1 MPHRPTQTLAHPM
14 DMSTPTPMLDE
25 HHLPTDAALVQ
36 ALAQDI
42 AQRLS
47 QAIAQRGHALLC
59 VSGGKSPI
67 PLFKAL
73 ASQAL
78 DWARVSITLVDERCV
93 PVGHPD
99 SNTALVQQHLLQGP
113 AAAARF
119 IGWIPADHS
128 TVAAP
133 ATWADRAPTLQAWA
147 NAVDAAL
154 RPLWPA
160 DVVVLGMGMDGHTAS
175 LFSQAQGLAQA
186 IAPDSRSLCTA
197 VRPPHA
203 PHDRL
208 TLSLNA
214 LHAARHVALP
224 LQGAAKRQ
232 VYELARAGASTNR
245 PVSLVLHGTANN
257 VAVWIAD

>member
-1 MPHRPTQTLAHPM
+1 M

-25 HHLPTDAALVQ
+25 HHLPTDAAAAQ

-47 QAIAQRGHALLC
+47 QAIAQRGLALLC

-73 ASQAL
+73 SAQAL
-78 DWARVSITLVDERCV
+78 DWAKVSITLVDERCV
-93 PVGHPD
+93 PVSHPD

-119 IGWIPADHS
+119 ISWIPADY
-128 TVAAP
+128 TAMAAP
-133 ATWADRAPTLQAWA
+133 AAWADRSTTLQAWSD
-147 NAVDAAL
+147 AVDAAL

-186 IAPDSRSLCTA
+186 IAPTNASLCA
-197 VRPPHA
+197 AIRPPHA

-208 TLSLNA
+208 SLSLGA
-214 LHAARHVALP
+214 LKSARHVALQ

-232 VYELARAGASTNR
+232 VYELARAKASTNR
-245 PVSLVLHGTANN
+245 PVSLVLHRPAQN
-257 VAVWIAD
+257 VSVWMAD